1 MKYQKQVLANDEV
14 VSWIRSWHTSALV
27 QHKSNGYAY
36 GAVPGVSLVAEM
48 DSIRLGWEGGMA
60 WYLSLAVGGG
70 QGGGEGRREGGENG
84 NANFFH
90 TPP

>member
-1 MKYQKQVLANDEV
+1 M
-14 VSWIRSWHTSALV
+14 

-48 DSIRLGWEGGMA
+48 DSIRLGWKGGMA

-70 QGGGEGRREGGENG
+70 GGGGGGGKEGGRGRTGMPTSFIQYTTVENSTRTVRCSACPG
-84 NANFFH
+84 
-90 TPP
+90 